1 MSTFY
6 LDYNVT
12 GDERKRLVKAIAVYT
27 QTDAKYLGAPTFA
40 YEVDYFTIDR
50 RGVVSFDDRADSE
63 EIEGLIDALVG
74 QGFVA
79 QVSDLG
85 AEDDTDTNLDAVVES
100 EEPTS
105 PATESD
111 SADGHTDET
120 GLTISLPLDG
130 FNPDSLDRLQKL
142 VASKASL
149 IKKALG
155 ADRLTVQVVDGTVCF
170 PWWDALPDAEEVG
183 AYSAFLAALC
193 KMAKESKRV
202 NATEKDVE
210 SEKYAFRG
218 FLLRLGFIGAESKE
232 QRKLLLKNLSGASA
246 FPTKA
251 AADAFAAMQKAK
263 RAAGKATDAIG

>member
-12 GDERKRLVKAIAVYT
+12 GDERKRLVKAIAAYT
-27 QTDAKYLGAPTFA
+27 QTDAKYLGTPTFA
-40 YEVDYFTIDR
+40 YEVDYFHIDR

-63 EIEGLIDALVG
+63 EIERLIDVLVG
-74 QGFVA
+74 QGFVVL
-79 QVSDLG
+79 VSDLG
-85 AEDDTDTNLDAVVES
+85 IPTAEAEEPEQAAT
-100 EEPTS
+100 EPTS
-105 PATESD
+105 PATQPD
-111 SADGHTDET
+111 SADGRADAT

-142 VASKASL
+142 IGSKANL
-149 IKKALG
+149 IKKALD
-155 ADRLTVQVVDGTVCF
+155 ADRLMVQVVDDTVRF
-170 PWWDALPDAEEVG
+170 PWWDAIPTPEEIE

-193 KMAKESKRV
+193 KMAKQSKRV
-202 NATEKDVE
+202 IATEKNVE

-232 QRKLLLKNLSGASA
+232 HRKLLLKNLSGASA

-251 AADAFAAMQKAK
+251 AADAFAAAQKAK
-263 RAAGKATDAIG
+263 RAATKATDTIG